1 MTAIRSK
8 TVGRKTKLEEITEK
22 RIREIDFELDD
33 LRRQKLVIETQIDSL
48 EKEKKSRNEDLS
60 AIRGARI
67 KPVK

>member
-22 RIREIDFELDD
+22 RIREIDFKLDG
-33 LRRQKLVIETQIDSL
+33 LSRQKLIIETQIDSL

-60 AIRGARI
+60 AITGARI